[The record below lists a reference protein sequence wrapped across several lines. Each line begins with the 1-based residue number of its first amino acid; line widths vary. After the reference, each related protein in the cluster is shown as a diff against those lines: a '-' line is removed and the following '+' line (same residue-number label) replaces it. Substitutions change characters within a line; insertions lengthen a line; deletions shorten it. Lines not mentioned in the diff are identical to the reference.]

1 MSIKTNKKY
10 WEELILKDKKSSLEY
25 LHNGMINLK
34 FIPQGKPLSLFIGG
48 KLDKEKQNKIANEK
62 NNKQREKENNNN
74 NINNNINNNQNIKD
88 ESFNFDNFFNGQN
101 MNDINELFGLD
112 DNSKNDKANNDID
125 INNNI
130 LDTNLDLDILD
141 DKTNDNTYINK
152 KNENNSNIFQN
163 GIENNYLNSV
173 NNNINNNKENIN
185 SNSNINQEDSYFQ
198 YQNDILDIFKDDFT
212 NNNKSKEKSNSI
224 DNFIINNNNN
234 NNHNNN
240 QNNNIKEN
248 EPSSSYDVDKVLEQY
263 RQEFDWDDEVDDLNL
278 KYFGYKKFRKNQRE
292 IINASLCDKD
302 IFVCMPTGG
311 GKSLTYQIP
320 ALVRNGVTLVVM
332 PLLSLIQDQTTYL
345 KGCGINVLFL
355 NSENSI
361 NLNYNKL
368 FHSENEEDLCKMIFL
383 TPEKIA
389 QSNKTKFLLSNLYN
403 DGLLVRCVVDEAH
416 CVSKWGRE
424 FRKDYLNLKKLKQD
438 YPKLPILALTAT
450 APNKI
455 MDDVIN
461 QLGMKDPVIV
471 KSSYNRTNLYIE
483 IRQKTKGYIAEI
495 AEFIKEKFPNDSGL
509 IYCSTKKNCEMMAK
523 ELKTK
528 HKIKCEFYHA
538 SITEQKKIKTQ
549 EKWKNNQIQV
559 IVATVAF
566 GMGINK
572 SDVRFVIHNSMPN
585 SFESYY
591 QEIGRAGRDG
601 EKSHCIL
608 YYSPSDRKSIEF
620 LMNQTNLDE
629 KKKSES
635 LRKITQMVDYCEE
648 QFECRRV
655 MALNYF
661 DEKFEAKDCNL
672 MCDNCNKKLTCEK
685 KDVTDVSLKI
695 LDFVKNCSDKNL
707 KITVVQ
713 SVDYL
718 MGKNGKQ
725 HMGWPSNDK
734 NKGALCGLTVERIKK
749 IIRKIILL
757 GYIDEYI
764 VNNGNNIY
772 SRIMISQNGRNYLY
786 NKKLNVQNISD
797 NIYITI
803 KGQKKLE
810 EEPEESD
817 EEDIIESSSLLSSSE
832 KKEESTQKKENK
844 KLKSSTRKK
853 KKKKKNELEEE
864 DFGLCGNKMLF
875 DELFLMLKNKRGV
888 ILRRENNSNEN
899 DDEDDENSDFSIFNK
914 QKNLGLDDIF
924 TDNGLKELCRKLPI
938 EENELDKNNIFGV
951 NENSLKL
958 YGKEFLPIINEF
970 IKKNRIKKEDLK
982 EIYKEKEENQK
993 KLKKAKKEKKRKET
1007 SEKKRKERSTKKIK
1021 KEKNKENSQESIEE
1035 NKIEENIDIPDIG
1048 VFNFNEE
1055 DLELINEELNES
1067 KSNDIS
1073 KIKKEEEIK
1082 EEDILDELEEMKNDY
1097 SSQNEQKEILD
1108 NIISQAK
1115 DLAKKDM
1122 KKRRS
1127 QIDSDDSD
1135 AQSENGNKKKKN
1147 NWNKYNYFQRK
1158 AIFNKINKGRFKKK

>member
-62 NNKQREKENNNN
+62 NNKQREKENN
-74 NINNNINNNQNIKD
+74 NNNINNNQNIKD